1 MKNGKNKIKPNSFAF
16 ITKDF
21 TRLWFAVLVFAIGT
35 WSEHVTV
42 GYLIYDLTN
51 SELKLTFAFAIRF
64 IPFLFVSNYIGYIS
78 DLVSRK
84 YLMMIIMILG
94 SLSMFIMSLI
104 ISLDIYNYPIIL
116 IYIFI
121 SGSLWSSTMLAQ
133 QSYSYDITGPDHA
146 SYGTAITK
154 GADRIG
160 GTIAGIFSGRL
171 ISKSFTY
178 PFLLAGLFQLIA
190 SILLIPNLKRSKF
203 SPTTTT
209 KPKLTEILNIL
220 KTNKVL
226 LSVILLTCGT
236 EIFGFSHNSIIPVLV
251 KDVLNGNSDDLGFMM
266 VLRQFGGII
275 GLASIVVFGY
285 IQRKGLW
292 LLNAALGLGLCVL
305 FLGFANN
312 YYIFIIV
319 ILFLNIFASSCDSLY
334 QIIAQKSVEN
344 HDRGKAMGAWVF
356 ALGSGPLGSMLIGF
370 IISIIKANKI
380 PWLLLD
386 IYNSPGPQFALN
398 FNGFILV
405 IIIGV
410 AIYYAQKLKM
420 FRG

>member
-1 MKNGKNKIKPNSFAF
+1 
-16 ITKDF
+16 
-21 TRLWFAVLVFAIGT
+21 
-35 WSEHVTV
+35 
-42 GYLIYDLTN
+42 
-51 SELKLTFAFAIRF
+51 
-64 IPFLFVSNYIGYIS
+64 
-78 DLVSRK
+78 
-84 YLMMIIMILG
+84 
-94 SLSMFIMSLI
+94 
-104 ISLDIYNYPIIL
+104 
-116 IYIFI
+116 
-121 SGSLWSSTMLAQ
+121 
-133 QSYSYDITGPDHA
+133 
-146 SYGTAITK
+146 
-154 GADRIG
+154 
-160 GTIAGIFSGRL
+160 
-171 ISKSFTY
+171 
-178 PFLLAGLFQLIA
+178 
-190 SILLIPNLKRSKF
+190 
-203 SPTTTT
+203 
-209 KPKLTEILNIL
+209 
-220 KTNKVL
+220 
-226 LSVILLTCGT
+226 
-236 EIFGFSHNSIIPVLV
+236 
-251 KDVLNGNSDDLGFMM
+251 MM

-356 ALGSGPLGSMLIGF
+356 ALGSGPLGYMLIGF

-405 IIIGV
+405 IITGV